1 MEFCKFANLVRQQLP
16 HPVKKKAL
24 GCSAV
29 VLDSTDFGLVSRPRL
44 FWTDIQWDP
53 PTTTPCQW
61 QTVEVVQ
68 VPEDSAGPHRRGLHG
83 GAGLG
88 DGWIP
93 APSQSGG
100 SYHGASMLHNTGT
113 HFRRQICTK
122 THERIDPESKTRW
135 LQDNRTYAPWHY
147 AETAMATSADGNLV
161 TLPIT
166 VKEQLHGLPKNFTDA
181 EGVTNRSRH
190 RMIANGWHIGVIKFL
205 MLLLVQPSTAQIVAS
220 PRQSTLQWVLEQVH
234 GLPPCIGPGLWEPKP
249 NCIPPAQGEMEH
261 WDRSHQAVHPILQRA
276 HLSPGLEQAV
286 QLCKAWAHDLHR
298 IRHGVVA
305 DIADLIFDR
314 MEDTGLVGST

>member
-1 MEFCKFANLVRQQLP
+1 MRATRRCRTWRWMDTSSIPEWWITPRCF
-16 HPVKKKAL
+16 HAL
-24 GCSAV
+24 
-29 VLDSTDFGLVSRPRL
+29 
-44 FWTDIQWDP
+44 Q
-53 PTTTPCQW
+53 
-61 QTVEVVQ
+61 
-68 VPEDSAGPHRRGLHG
+68 H
-83 GAGLG
+83 
-88 DGWIP
+88 
-93 APSQSGG
+93 
-100 SYHGASMLHNTGT
+100 
-113 HFRRQICTK
+113 
-122 THERIDPESKTRW
+122 KTRW

-166 VKEQLHGLPKNFTDA
+166 LKEQLHGLPKNFTDA

-205 MLLLVQPSTAQIVAS
+205 MLLLVQPSTAQIVAP

-261 WDRSHQAVHPILQRA
+261 WDLSHQAVHPLLQRA

-286 QLCKAWAHDLHR
+286 QLCKVWAHDLHR

-314 MEDTGLVGST
+314 MEETQAWWKQLRPHVAKVYMDTEHNQITQIPLFISLLTQAGYDSGDPLFQDLQQGFSTIGDLHGGTGWLPRCDSKYSHPIDEATSIRSATPLSS